1 MAWVAV
7 EQAEQVAKVGP
18 LDAELDADVGAGRG
32 ADDAQKRQRM
42 GGAPALEEEV
52 AVGLL
57 VGDEAARARA
67 DDAGRAIGIGDRKLE
82 ARLLHRL
89 IGRGC
94 REPGVAV
101 GVQDEL
107 VALEVLQAGLG
118 IEILDLRRDEN
129 LEIFE
134 WKALERGDAALAR
147 PSSRSTC
154 RRR

>member
-1 MAWVAV
+1 
-7 EQAEQVAKVGP
+7 
-18 LDAELDADVGAGRG
+18 
-32 ADDAQKRQRM
+32 M

-57 VGDEAARARA
+57 VGDEAAGARA
-67 DDAGRAIGIGDRKLE
+67 DDAGRAIGVGDWKLE

-89 IGRGC
+89 IGGGC

-107 VALEVLQAGLG
+107 VALEVLEADLG
-118 IEILDLRRDEN
+118 IEILDLRRNED

-134 WKALERGDAALAR
+134 RKALERGDAALAGLHR
-147 PSSRSTC
+147 GPDVVDGETD
-154 RRR
+154 RRDDARAGHYDAAGAVRFCHGLIPAGCGRRCGAPG